1 MIRRIPPILSCAG
14 ENCARHGEFAHQLL
28 PSIAEQVLLKSG
40 PEAAIVPAT
49 PMPCL
54 RLSATG

>member
-1 MIRRIPPILSCAG
+1 LFYPAPEKI
-14 ENCARHGEFAHQLL
+14 ARGGGEFAYRLL

-40 PEAAIVPAT
+40 PETAIVPAT

-54 RLSATG
+54 R